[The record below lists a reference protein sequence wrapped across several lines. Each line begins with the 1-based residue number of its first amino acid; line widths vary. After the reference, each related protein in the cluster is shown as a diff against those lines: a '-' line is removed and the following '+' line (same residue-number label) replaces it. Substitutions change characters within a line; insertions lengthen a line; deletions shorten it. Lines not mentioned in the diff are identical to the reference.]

1 MDDLQFRRTLY
12 ADPKSQDPEITA
24 AKAES
29 SKQQFAHDIEQL
41 ERKIEH
47 ALDIPVPDDLYN
59 KLILRQ
65 TLTSHRQQ
73 KRKTRIHLALAASV
87 AFAFGLTLNFMQF
100 SSAYAGIDDYALAH
114 VYHEQGAHDN
124 NTLARVSLT
133 SLNAKMASFNGSFSN
148 VVGELL
154 SADYCRFDGIKSL
167 HLVFQGE
174 LSPVNVFIVPN
185 DFDLVNSKAFSNVE
199 LQGVA
204 QSFGSQ
210 SLIIVADKQEPL
222 NRWKNNL
229 SDNIQWS
236 I

>member
-12 ADPKSQDPEITA
+12 ADPKNQDPEITA

-29 SKQQFAHDIEQL
+29 SKQQFAQDIEHL
-41 ERKIEH
+41 ERKIES
-47 ALDIPVPDDLYN
+47 ALHIPVPDDLYN

-65 TLTSHRQQ
+65 TLASHRQQ
-73 KRKTRIHLALAASV
+73 KRKTRVHLALAASV

-114 VYHEQGAHDN
+114 VYHEQDSYDN
-124 NTLARVSLT
+124 NALTRVSLT
-133 SLNAKMASFNGSFSN
+133 SLNAKMASFNGSFN
-148 VVGELL
+148 NIVGELL
-154 SADYCRFDGIKSL
+154 TADYCRFDGIKSL

-174 LSPVNVFIVPN
+174 SSPVNVFIVPN
-185 DFDLVNSKAFSNVE
+185 DFDLINSKAFSDVD

-204 QSFGSQ
+204 QSFGRQ
-210 SLIIVADKQEPL
+210 SMIIVADKQEPL
-222 NRWKNNL
+222 NQWKNNL
-229 SDNIQWS
+229 SNNIQWS